1 MVSVTEAQ
9 VTENFVRLAEDR
21 QNKRGS
27 LWNVVVRLRPLLHR
41 LAPCCQPV
49 LLSLSV
55 LLQPNMF
62 ANWEVTFSFRIHGV
76 RRSLRRARVCPLMAV
91 VWPARRSQTHA
102 PDIELFIY

>member
-27 LWNVVVRLRPLLHR
+27 LWNVVVRQLLLRPLSCTV
-41 LAPCCQPV
+41 ANPF
-49 LLSLSV
+49 SYLSV
-55 LLQPNMF
+55 QPNMF

-76 RRSLRRARVCPLMAV
+76 RRPSAVRVCA
-91 VWPARRSQTHA
+91 H
-102 PDIELFIY
+102 

>member
-1 MVSVTEAQ
+1 MIGVFNRLNLSPMIRSDAQ

-27 LWNVVVRLRPLLHR
+27 LWNVVVRHLLRPLLHR
-41 LAPCCQPV
+41 LAPCRQPV
-49 LLSLSV
+49 LSSLCV

-76 RRSLRRARVCPLMAV
+76 RRSLRRARVPIDG
-91 VWPARRSQTHA
+91 RRVAGAT
-102 PDIELFIY
+102 